1 MFTIAR
7 QRGLSMVELLVAL
20 AISSFLILGI
30 TQIYLDGKRNDVFR
44 QSQAANLEN
53 SRFAVVTLNEL
64 ISKAGYR
71 RSPEQSM
78 LEAFPETNTGLPAH
92 CDSFAAAAVITQL
105 KSAEGG
111 QTGFCL
117 RYQPAVSGEYLCDGN
132 NADLANHSPMAQPT
146 LNETVYLAIK
156 FIPQVADLNQGSLH
170 CVTRT
175 TSAQLMEG
183 IADMRIQFGVGDS
196 PSSLSVQLADKKLR
210 ANNPFVKADAW
221 NGDGIVR
228 VVRYAI
234 LLASRP
240 NQRDNNDSKVF
251 NDWLLAVTDSTY
263 KTGLEKAD
271 QRRIYQQVSSTQ
283 TLKNMLP

>member
-1 MFTIAR
+1 MCNITR

-20 AISSFLILGI
+20 AISSFLVLGI
-30 TQIYLDGKRNDVFR
+30 TQIYLDGKRNDIFR

-53 SRFAVVTLNEL
+53 SRFAVLILNEL

-78 LEAFPETNTGLPAH
+78 LEAFPENNTVMAEH
-92 CDSFAAAAVITQL
+92 CDIFTAAAVITKL

-117 RYQPAVSGEYLCDGN
+117 RYQPAFIDEYMCDGN
-132 NADLANHSPMAQPT
+132 KVDKLPMAQPP
-146 LNETVYLAIK
+146 LSQTVYIVIK
-156 FIPQVADLNQGSLH
+156 FVPHATDLNQGSLS
-170 CVTRT
+170 CITSI
-175 TSAQLMEG
+175 TSAKLIEDL
-183 IADMRIQFGVGDS
+183 ADMRIQFGVGDS
-196 PSSLSVQLADKKLR
+196 PSSLSAQPADKKLR
-210 ANNPFVKADAW
+210 ANNPFVKADTW

-240 NQRDNNDSKVF
+240 NQRDSNDSKVLS
-251 NDWLLAVTDSTY
+251 DWLLAVTDSTY
-263 KTGLEKAD
+263 KARLEKAD

>member
-1 MFTIAR
+1 MCNITR

-20 AISSFLILGI
+20 AISSFLVLGI
-30 TQIYLDGKRNDVFR
+30 TQIYLDGKRNDIFR

-53 SRFAVVTLNEL
+53 SRFAVLILNEL

-78 LEAFPETNTGLPAH
+78 LEAFPENNTVMAEH
-92 CDSFAAAAVITQL
+92 CDIFAAAAVITKL

-117 RYQPAVSGEYLCDGN
+117 RYQSAVDDEYMCDGN
-132 NADLANHSPMAQPT
+132 KTDKLPMAQPP
-146 LNETVYLAIK
+146 LNQTVYVVIK
-156 FIPQVADLNQGSLH
+156 FVPHATDLNQGSLS
-170 CVTRT
+170 CITSI
-175 TSAQLMEG
+175 TSAKLIEDL
-183 IADMRIQFGVGDS
+183 ADMRIQFGVGDS
-196 PSSLSVQLADKKLR
+196 PSSLSAQPADKKLR
-210 ANNPFVKADAW
+210 ANNPFVKADTW

-240 NQRDNNDSKVF
+240 NQRDSNDSKVLS
-251 NDWLLAVTDSTY
+251 DWLLAVTDSTY
-263 KTGLEKAD
+263 KTRLEKAD

>member
-1 MFTIAR
+1 MFNITR

-30 TQIYLDGKRNDVFR
+30 TQIYLDGKRNDIFR

-53 SRFAVVTLNEL
+53 SRFAVLILNEL

-78 LEAFPETNTGLPAH
+78 LEAFPKTNTGLSAH
-92 CDSFAAAAVITQL
+92 CDSFAAAAVITKL
-105 KSAEGG
+105 KSTVSGE
-111 QTGFCL
+111 TGFCL
-117 RYQPAVSGEYLCDGN
+117 RYQPAVDDEYMCDGN
-132 NADLANHSPMAQPT
+132 KADKLPMAQPPLSQT
-146 LNETVYLAIK
+146 IYIVIK
-156 FIPQVADLNQGSLH
+156 FVPHATDLNQGLLS
-170 CVTRT
+170 CITSI
-175 TSAQLMEG
+175 TSAKLIEG
-183 IADMRIQFGVGDS
+183 LADMRIQFGLGDS
-196 PSSLSVQLADKKLR
+196 PSSLSAQPADKKLR
-210 ANNPFVKADAW
+210 TSNPFVKADTW
-221 NGDGIVR
+221 SGDGIVR
-228 VVRYAI
+228 VVRYSI

-251 NDWLLAVTDSTY
+251 SDWLLAVTDSTY
-263 KTGLEKAD
+263 KARLKNAD

>member
-1 MFTIAR
+1 MINIAH

-30 TQIYLDGKRNDVFR
+30 TQIYLDGKRNDIFR

-53 SRFAVVTLNEL
+53 SRFSVVILNEL

-78 LEAFPETNTGLPAH
+78 LEAFPENNTVMAEH
-92 CDSFAAAAVITQL
+92 CDSFAAAAVITKL
-105 KSAEGG
+105 KSTVGG

-117 RYQPAVSGEYLCDGN
+117 RYQPAVDDEYMCDGN
-132 NADLANHSPMAQPT
+132 KTDKLPMAQPP
-146 LNETVYLAIK
+146 LNQTVYVVIK
-156 FIPQVADLNQGSLH
+156 FVPHATDLNQGSLS
-170 CVTRT
+170 CITSI
-175 TSAQLMEG
+175 TSAKLIEG
-183 IADMRIQFGVGDS
+183 LAAMRIQFGLGDS
-196 PSSLSVQLADKKLR
+196 PSSLSAQPADKKLR
-210 ANNPFVKADAW
+210 ASNPFVKADTW

-240 NQRDNNDSKVF
+240 KQRDNNDSKVF
-251 NDWLLAVTDSTY
+251 NDWLAAITDSTY
-263 KTGLEKAD
+263 KARLENAD